1 MNFFENWKNL
11 IHWEISERRKK
22 ILITAFVAVLVL
34 LFFLWLECGLLSTA
48 SAEKKQLL
56 LPISLMYAVFPVL
69 TLLFGGIRIY
79 RILSGEEPEEET
91 KAEQNPEETNEQ

>member
-1 MNFFENWKNL
+1 MNFFENWKTL
-11 IHWEISERRKK
+11 IRREIPERRKK
-22 ILITAFVAVLVL
+22 IIITVTVVVLVL
-34 LFFLWLECGLLSTA
+34 LFFLWLECGLLATA
-48 SAEKKQLL
+48 SEEKKQLL

-91 KAEQNPEETNEQ
+91 KANQKSEETNEQ